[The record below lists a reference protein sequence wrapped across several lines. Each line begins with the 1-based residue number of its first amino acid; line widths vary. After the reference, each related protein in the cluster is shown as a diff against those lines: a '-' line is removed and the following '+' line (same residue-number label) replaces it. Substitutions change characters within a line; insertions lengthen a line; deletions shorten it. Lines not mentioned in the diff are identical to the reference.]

1 MDMRSGFGMALLA
14 AMATGLVSCK
24 TMDSSTISTSK
35 NSATACSI
43 AALPDFDHLPAI
55 AELPNPFLGLNGKI
69 IKSRQDWACR
79 RAQIGAQAQA
89 YELGTKPAAP
99 ERVTA
104 EVQGENL
111 VVNVADKG
119 KNISFTAKI
128 TYPKTGKAP
137 YPAVIGMGGSWIN
150 NEELAKQGVAV
161 IQFPNNDIAE
171 QLNTNSRGKG
181 KFFELYGA
189 DHSAGA
195 LIAWAWGVSRLIDAL
210 EITPTSHI
218 NASRLGVTGCS
229 RNGKGALVAGAFDE
243 RIKLTIPQESGAGG
257 SASWRV
263 SDDQKAAGQN
273 VQTLAQI
280 VTENVWLTDS
290 FKRFGQAANRL
301 PIDQHSLM
309 GMVAPRGL
317 LVIENTSME
326 WLGNRSA
333 YTAAL
338 GAREIWR
345 AFGSEADF
353 GFSQLGGHNHCQLP
367 DAQVPEIAAF
377 VQKFLLD
384 GTSVSSPLF
393 KSDQEFTLNK
403 DVWIPWKT
411 PQLK

>member
-1 MDMRSGFGMALLA
+1 MRSGFVVALF
-14 AMATGLVSCK
+14 ATTVAVGLVSC
-24 TMDSSTISTSK
+24 TASDSPQTSSLK
-35 NSATACSI
+35 YPPSFCNLAP
-43 AALPDFDHLPAI
+43 LLGFEHLPAI
-55 AELPNPFLGLNGKI
+55 AELPNPFVGINGKM
-69 IKSRQDWACR
+69 IKTKKDWACR
-79 RAQIGAQAQA
+79 RAETGAQAQA
-89 YELGTKPAAP
+89 YELGTKPGAP
-99 ERVTA
+99 EAVSA
-104 EVQGENL
+104 ELKGENL
-111 VVNVADKG
+111 VVTVADKG
-119 KNISFTAKI
+119 KSISFTAKI

-161 IQFPNNDIAE
+161 IQFPNNDVAE
-171 QLNTNSRGKG
+171 QLNGGSRGKG
-181 KFFELYGA
+181 KFFDLYGA

-210 EITPTSHI
+210 EATSASQI
-218 NASRLGVTGCS
+218 NTNRLGVTGCS

-243 RIKLTIPQESGAGG
+243 RIKLTIPQESGSGG

-280 VTENVWLTDS
+280 VTENVWFTDS
-290 FKRFGQAANRL
+290 FKRFGQSANRL

-333 YTAAL
+333 YTAAVA
-338 GAREIWR
+338 AREIWR
-345 AFGSEADF
+345 AHGIESDF

-367 DAQVPEIAAF
+367 AAQVPEVNTF

-384 GTSVSSPLF
+384 EVKVNTTIF
-393 KSDQEFTLNK
+393 KSDQEFTLDK
-403 DVWIPWKT
+403 ERWINWKT
-411 PQLK
+411 PVLR